1 MGIDLRLALTTYSV
15 KPRGGVVHTL
25 ELAEALQV
33 AGVDVTVVALSDDGR
48 GFFRSVNVPVHLIQ
62 APPVAATLEE
72 RVFRSIGALTT
83 GLAAIGDEFDIVHS
97 QDCISARAAA
107 RIRDAGSPFRLVR
120 TVHHVDDFTTQAL
133 IDCQRNAI
141 LEPDHVLV
149 VSRLWQDQLLMDY
162 GVTADRV
169 TNGVRIDRFGASV
182 NEQRRKELRNH
193 IGAGSRFVFLTV
205 GGIEPRKGTAQLV
218 DAFARLKATHPNP
231 PMLAVVGG
239 HSFQDYRDYRERVLA
254 SFESNGLVLGED
266 VVMLGTVTDEELPQW
281 FAAADGFAFPSVKEG
296 WGLVLLEALAA
307 GLPIVASDIDV
318 FREFL
323 THDRDALLTRV
334 ADVDSLTDGL
344 RRLVDEPSTRLRLSA
359 NGRDVA
365 AAHSWEHTAT
375 QHIAFYQRVLG
386 DTFTASS
393 PAAPAGAT
401 ASG

>member
-83 GLAAIGDEFDIVHS
+83 GLAEIGDEFDIVHS

-182 NEQRRKELRNH
+182 NEQRRTELRNH

-231 PMLAVVGG
+231 PMLAVIGG

-375 QHIAFYQRVLG
+375 QHIALYQRVLG